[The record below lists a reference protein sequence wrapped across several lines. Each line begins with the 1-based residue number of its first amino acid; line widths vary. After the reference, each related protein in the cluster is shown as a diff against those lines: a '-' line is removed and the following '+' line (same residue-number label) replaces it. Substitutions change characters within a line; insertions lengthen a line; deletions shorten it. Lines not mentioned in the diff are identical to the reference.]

1 MAVELQPQILTCR
14 HCGREAPEGAKFCAF
29 CGKRLPKPKPE
40 YPKLADELEIRQVD
54 PILTAKEAAK
64 LFRVSEWM
72 MYELVRQ
79 NKVPHFKIGNR
90 IRFRTRDL
98 LEWAGT
104 LDGPVT
110 TAG

>member
-1 MAVELQPQILTCR
+1 M
-14 HCGREAPEGAKFCAF
+14 
-29 CGKRLPKPKPE
+29 
-40 YPKLADELEIRQVD
+40 
-54 PILTAKEAAK
+54 LTAKEAAK
-64 LFRVSEWM
+64 ILKVSEWM

-90 IRFRTRDL
+90 VRFRAKEL

-104 LDGPVT
+104 LEGPVT